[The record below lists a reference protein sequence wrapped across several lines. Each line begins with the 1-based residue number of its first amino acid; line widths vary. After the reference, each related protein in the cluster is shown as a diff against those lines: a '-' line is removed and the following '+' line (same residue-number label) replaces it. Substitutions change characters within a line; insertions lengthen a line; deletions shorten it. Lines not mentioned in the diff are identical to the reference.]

1 MNSQSEY
8 IWSPEYEKFCVCNLE
23 NCRCEENNE
32 YEWVW
37 DRENATRTIVLSD
50 DNLDV
55 KFHNGYS
62 YGTAAIRGNKLLEKG
77 KHHYWEVEML
87 SPTYGTDIMV
97 GVGTSK
103 VDLNSANHVFCSF
116 LGLDQES
123 FGFSYQG
130 YIQHN
135 GQNRCYSKCF
145 GQGTLVG
152 VHLDTW
158 RGTLQFFLNR
168 KPLGIAFSGL
178 RNIELYPMVSS
189 TAAQSKMRL
198 IHSCSA
204 PVSLQM
210 ECLSVLKPSDKAY
223 LSTTFPGL
231 RHLSE
236 SIFADI
242 LNTNRNDEEQ
252 EMSKLK
258 YLTECMFVDEFD
270 FALVGAREE
279 NEKCARNNNN
289 SVCTMDVTLNS
300 S

>member
-1 MNSQSEY
+1 MNSQSEH
-8 IWSPEYEKFCVCNLE
+8 IWSPEYENFCVCDLD
-23 NCRCEENNE
+23 NCRCEENNV

-37 DRENATRTIVLSD
+37 DKENIAHTILLSD
-50 DNLDV
+50 DNLEV
-55 KFHNGYS
+55 MFHNGYS
-62 YGTAAIRGNKLLEKG
+62 YGTAAIRGNKLLENG
-77 KHHYWEVEML
+77 KHHYWEIEML

-103 VDLNSANHVFCSF
+103 VDLNSANHDFCSF
-116 LGLDQES
+116 LGLDRES

-158 RGTLQFFLNR
+158 RG
-168 KPLGIAFSGL
+168 IAFSGL
-178 RNIELYPMVSS
+178 RNIELYPMISS
-189 TAAQSKMRL
+189 TVGCSKMRL

-210 ECLSVLKPSDKAY
+210 ECLSVLKPSEKAY
-223 LSTTFPGL
+223 LSTMFPGL
-231 RHLSE
+231 RHLSQ

-242 LNTNRNDEEQ
+242 LHVDTNKNDGEDEI
-252 EMSKLK
+252 SKLK

-279 NEKCARNNNN
+279 NEKCPRNNNN
-289 SVCTMDVTLNS
+289 SMCTMDVQ
-300 S
+300 